1 MLNEEFKNLIT
12 ESEEWVKLSKRRGYD
27 FDSLLAGL
35 YNDPS
40 HFIYEMLQNAEDEK
54 ATEVRFE
61 LFDDRLDIYHDG
73 KPFDFEDI
81 KGVTGIGI
89 STKKGKPD
97 AIGKFGVG
105 FKSVFAITETPIIF
119 SGEYKIQINDF
130 VVPSIVA
137 DERLISETLISLPF
151 NHRNRKEKA
160 FHIVLD
166 KLSNLGLK
174 TLLFLKNI
182 KEIQW
187 KTPSESGHYLKSSED
202 IQEIAGTKKVTLIS
216 AKDTEEYIVIE
227 KPLNVEAKELKIEV
241 AYKLER
247 DKNGKGILIP
257 EPDSRLFVF
266 FPTEKVT
273 FLNFVI
279 QGPYKTTPNR
289 GDIRLDE
296 DQNKSII
303 EETGNLIAE
312 SLSVIKKLGYL
323 DANFLKLLPINPF
336 HKERDQIYAVIYEK
350 IKKRFL
356 SDEELLPTFDG
367 NYIRA
372 TDALLARGKELT
384 EFLGND
390 DVQSLFGKKNWLDT
404 EITYDRTKELRDYI
418 INELKVEEVDF
429 ESFAKKITA
438 PFLQEKPDGW
448 MIDFYCRLL
457 NQEALWRDKGHA
469 SRSGILRTKPII
481 RLEANE
487 HIVPFDNIGKA
498 QVYLPTEIKSQYK
511 TVKRALTENEDS
523 LKFLKALG
531 LDKPNI
537 FAEIKEFILPKYQ
550 ANVAKDEGYFEDFE
564 KLLTAYESIP
574 SNKKTEFIKQLSNI
588 SFVDSVDNATA
599 EHSLLK
605 PSGVYLRDPDLKEY
619 FNGIASVY
627 FVSDDLYDKFGDE
640 RLSTFLMDI
649 GVEDKPRRIEIEK
662 VADLSWEEKVKFT
675 GNTGRDVHQKDFE
688 YEGLNTFAEQITT
701 SKSYLLWKLISRNI
715 ANMSTW
721 KAREFFEGEYNWDY
735 YGQQRRSFD
744 AGFIKTLRQQVWLVD
759 KTDNFKKASDITFA
773 ELSDNYSKESPN
785 IDMLI
790 KALEFKPDII
800 DQLPETEKQL
810 LKLVKEKGLTIEDIE
825 RLPAKNKREQELQQK
840 DKVSDWAPEFKPHE
854 IEIKLKEIEP
864 EKIVTLDLK
873 GQSELL
879 KKGNSE
885 TPQSE
890 KINENKAIEIPSPG
904 DSKKIGGWGEEH
916 VYHALKK
923 KYEELGAIVELDF
936 GFKVNHNNEEF
947 EVTCL
952 NKPGNTGKGYD
963 FVIKKNGVEIEYI
976 EVKTKVQEAEELIE
990 VTGTQ
995 WEFARKLYDQSEGE
1009 KYSHYVV
1016 SNAGKL
1022 NAEIRILR
1030 NPIKLWKDGKLYA
1043 HPINFK
1049 I

>member
-1 MLNEEFKNLIT
+1 MLNEEFKNLIA
-12 ESEEWVKLSKRRGYD
+12 ESEQFLKLSKSLGYD

-54 ATEVRFE
+54 ATKVRFN
-61 LFDDRLDIYHDG
+61 LFEDRLDIYHDG
-73 KPFDFEDI
+73 KHFDFGDI

-137 DERLISETLISLPF
+137 DDRHISETLIALPF

-187 KTPSESGHYLKSSED
+187 ETPSESGHYLKSSED
-202 IQEIAGTKKVTLIS
+202 IKDIAGTKKVTLIS

-227 KPLNVEAKELKIEV
+227 KALNVEAKELKIEV
-241 AYKLER
+241 AYKLGKDE
-247 DKNGKGILIP
+247 NGKEILIP
-257 EPDSRLFVF
+257 DSDSRLAVF

-289 GDIRLDE
+289 GDILLDD
-296 DQNKSII
+296 DQNRLII
-303 EETGNLIAE
+303 QETGNLIGE
-312 SLSVIKKLGYL
+312 SLSAIKNLGYL
-323 DANFLKLLPINPF
+323 DINFLSLLPINPL

-350 IKKRFL
+350 VKKKLL
-356 SDEELLPTFDG
+356 SNEELLPTVDG
-367 NYIRA
+367 KYTKA
-372 TDALLARGKELT
+372 TDAVLARGKELI
-384 EFLGND
+384 ELLSND
-390 DVQSLFGKKNWLDT
+390 DIQKLVNKNDWLDT
-404 EITYDRTKELRDYI
+404 NITYDKTRELRDYL
-418 INELKVEEVDF
+418 INELKVIEIDF
-429 ESFAKKITA
+429 TSFAGKISIE
-438 PFLQEKPDGW
+438 FLQTKSDKW
-448 MIDFYCRLL
+448 LIDFYCRLL
-457 NQEALWRDKGHA
+457 NQEALWRDKGHGT
-469 SRSGILRTKPII
+469 RSGILRTKPII
-481 RLEANE
+481 RIETNE
-487 HIVPFDNIGKA
+487 HIVPFDDNGKA
-498 QVYLPTEIKSQYK
+498 RVYLPTETGSQYK
-511 TVKRALTENEDS
+511 TVKHTLTENDDS

-531 LDKPNI
+531 LDRPNI

-550 ANVAKDEGYFEDFE
+550 ADNVAKDEGYFEDFE
-564 KLLTAYESIP
+564 KLLTAYENIA

-588 SFVDSVDNATA
+588 SFVDSTNNATA
-599 EHSLLK
+599 EHILLQ
-605 PSGVYLRDPDLKEY
+605 PSKIYLRDLYLKEY
-619 FNGIASVY
+619 FDGVEAVC
-627 FVSDDLYDKFGDE
+627 FVSDELYENFGE
-640 RLSTFLMDI
+640 RLEPFLLDF
-649 GVEDKPRRIEIEK
+649 GVEDKPRRIEKE
-662 VADLSWEEKVKFT
+662 ANLSWEEKSKLRGST
-675 GNTGRDVHQKDFE
+675 GYTRDIHQKDYDYDGMSLFI
-688 YEGLNTFAEQITT
+688 EQI
-701 SKSYLLWKLISRNI
+701 SAKKSCLLWKLLLRNI
-715 ANMSTW
+715 EKMSTW
-721 KAREFFEGEYNWDY
+721 EARNFFKGEYRWFF
-735 YGQQRRSFD
+735 RSEHSGNFS
-744 AGFIKTLRQQVWLVD
+744 AAFINTLRQQAWLFD
-759 KTDNFKKASDITFA
+759 KDNTFKKPSDITFA
-773 ELSDNYSKESPN
+773 ELSDNYCKESPN
-785 IDMLI
+785 IDVLV

-800 DQLPETEKQL
+800 DQLPEEYRNKL
-810 LKLVKEKGLTIEDIE
+810 ALVKNISIED
-825 RLPAKNKREQELQQK
+825 LKKFTAEQEKKKPLK
-840 DKVSDWAPEFKPHE
+840 TEEKISDWTPEHKPSE
-854 IEIKLKEIEP
+854 VVVKMEEIKP

-879 KKGNSE
+879 KKGDSE

-890 KINENKAIEIPSPG
+890 TINENAVIETPSHA
-904 DSKKIGGWGEEH
+904 DSKKIGDWGEEH
-916 VYHALKK
+916 VHNALKK
-923 KYEELGAIVELDF
+923 KYERLGTIVELDF
-936 GFKVNHNNEEF
+936 GFKVNHNNEKF
-947 EVTCL
+947 EVMWL

-963 FVIKKNGVEIEYI
+963 FVIKKNDVEIEYI
-976 EVKTKVQEAEELIE
+976 EVKTKVQDAEELIE

-995 WEFARKLYDQSEGE
+995 WEFARKLYNQSEGE
-1009 KYSHYVV
+1009 KYSLYVV

>member
-1 MLNEEFKNLIT
+1 MPNDEFINLIN
-12 ESEEWVKLSKRRGYD
+12 ESNEWVKLSKRRGYD

-137 DERLISETLISLPF
+137 DDRHISETLITLPF
-151 NHRNRKEKA
+151 NHRERKEKA

-187 KTPSESGHYLKSSED
+187 KTPIKSGHYLKSAEV

-216 AKDTEEYIVIE
+216 LKDTEEYVVIE
-227 KPLNVEAKELKIEV
+227 KLFHVEAKELKIEV
-241 AYKLER
+241 AYKL
-247 DKNGKGILIP
+247 DKNKNGKEVLIP
-257 EPDSRLFVF
+257 EPDSRLAVF

-279 QGPYKTTPNR
+279 QGPYRTTPNR
-289 GDIRLDE
+289 GDILIDD
-296 DQNKSII
+296 DQNKLII

-312 SLSVIKKLGYL
+312 SLSVIRKLGYL
-323 DANFLKLLPINPF
+323 DANFLKLLPINPA
-336 HKERDQIYAVIYEK
+336 HKEKDQIYAVIYER
-350 IKKRFL
+350 IKERFL

-367 NYIRA
+367 NYIKV

-390 DVQSLFGKKNWLDT
+390 DIQSLFGKKNWLDT
-404 EITYDRTKELRDYI
+404 EITYDRTKELRDYL

-429 ESFAKKITA
+429 ESFARKITA

-448 MIDFYCRLL
+448 MVDFYCRLL
-457 NQEALWRDKGHA
+457 NQEALWRDKGHG
-469 SRSGILRTKPII
+469 SRSSILRTKPII
-481 RLEANE
+481 RLETNE
-487 HIVPFDNIGKA
+487 HIVPFDDNGKTR
-498 QVYLPTEIKSQYK
+498 VYLPTEAKSQYK
-511 TVKRALTENEDS
+511 TVKRVLTENEDS

-531 LDKPNI
+531 LDRPNI

-550 ANVAKDEGYFEDFE
+550 ANVAKDTEYFEDFE
-564 KLLTAYESIP
+564 KILTAYENIA
-574 SNKKTEFIKQLSNI
+574 SNRKTEFIKQLSNI
-588 SFVDSVDNATA
+588 SFVDSTNNATA
-599 EHSLLK
+599 EYILLQ
-605 PSGVYLRDPDLKEY
+605 PSKIYLRDLDLKEY
-619 FNGIASVY
+619 FDGVEVVY
-627 FVSDDLYDKFGDE
+627 FVSDELYEKFGE
-640 RLSTFLMDI
+640 RLKPFLLDLGI
-649 GVEDKPRRIEIEK
+649 EDKPRRIEK
-662 VADLSWEEKVKFT
+662 PANLSWEESSKLR
-675 GNTGRDVHQKDFE
+675 GNSGHTRDIHQKDYE
-688 YEGLNTFAEQITT
+688 YEGLDIFLEQMTL
-701 SKSYLLWKLISRNI
+701 SKSCLLWKLLLRNI
-715 ANMSTW
+715 ELMSTW
-721 KAREFFEGEYNWDY
+721 EAKKFFEGEYKWFY
-735 YGQQRRSFD
+735 YSDHSRSFT
-744 AGFIKTLRQQVWLVD
+744 AKFIKNLRQQTWFFD
-759 KTDNFKKASDITFA
+759 KCNCLRKSSDIAFA
-773 ELSDNYSKESPN
+773 ELSDNYCKESPN
-785 IDMLI
+785 IDVLI
-790 KALEFKPDII
+790 KVLEFKPDII
-800 DQLPETEKQL
+800 DQLPEEYRNKL
-810 LKLVKEKGLTIEDIE
+810 ELVKNISIED
-825 RLPAKNKREQELQQK
+825 LKKFTNEQKKKEPLK
-840 DKVSDWAPEFKPHE
+840 TEEKISDWKPEHKPSEVVVKMEE
-854 IEIKLKEIEP
+854 IQP
-864 EKIVTLDLK
+864 EKIVIRDLK
-873 GQSELL
+873 GQSEQL
-879 KKGNSE
+879 KNGRSEATQSE
-885 TPQSE
+885 TN
-890 KINENKAIEIPSPG
+890 NEREEVIETPSHA
-904 DSKKIGGWGEEH
+904 DSKKIGDWGEEH

-923 KYEELGAIVELDF
+923 KYEALGAIVELDF
-936 GFKVNHNNEEF
+936 GFKINHNNEVF
-947 EVTCL
+947 EITCL

-963 FVIKKNGVEIEYI
+963 FVIKNNGVEIEYI
-976 EVKTKVQEAEELIE
+976 EVKTKAQEADELIE

-995 WEFARKLYDQSEGE
+995 WEFARKLYDQSEGD
-1009 KYSHYVV
+1009 KYSLYVV
-1016 SNAGKL
+1016 SNAGKI
-1022 NAEIRILR
+1022 NTQIRILR

>member
-61 LFDDRLDIYHDG
+61 LFEDRVDIYHDG

-105 FKSVFAITETPIIF
+105 FKSVFAITETPIIL
-119 SGEYKIQINDF
+119 SGKYKIQINDF
-130 VVPSIVA
+130 VIPSIVV
-137 DERLISETLISLPF
+137 DDRHISETLITLPF

-160 FHIVLD
+160 FHIVFD

-187 KTPSESGHYLKSSED
+187 KSPSESGHYLKSSEV

-227 KPLNVEAKELKIEV
+227 KPLNIEAKEIKIEV

-257 EPDSRLFVF
+257 EPDSRLVVF

-303 EETGNLIAE
+303 EGTGNLIAE
-312 SLSVIKKLGYL
+312 SLSIIKKLGYL
-323 DANFLKLLPINPF
+323 DANFLKLLPINPV

-350 IKKRFL
+350 IIKKFL

-384 EFLGND
+384 EFLGSD
-390 DVQSLFGKKNWLDT
+390 DIQSLFGKKNWLDT
-404 EITYDRTKELRDYI
+404 DITYDRTRELRDYL
-418 INELKVEEVDF
+418 INELGVMEVDF
-429 ESFAKKITA
+429 ESFARKITA
-438 PFLQEKPDGW
+438 EFLQTKPDDW
-448 MIDFYCRLL
+448 MINFYGRLL
-457 NQEALWRDKGHA
+457 GQQSLW
-469 SRSGILRTKPII
+469 SGRGSKSILRTKPII
-481 RLEANE
+481 RIALDD
-487 HIVPFDNIGKA
+487 HIPPFNNKGEV
-498 QVYLPTEIKSQYK
+498 QVYLPAETKSKYK
-511 TVKRALTENEDS
+511 TVRSIFTENENS
-523 LKFLKALG
+523 LKFLKELG
-531 LDKPNI
+531 LTKPDL

-550 ANVAKDEGYFEDFE
+550 ADDVAKNEGYFEDFE
-564 KLLTAYESIP
+564 KLLTAYENVA
-574 SNKKTEFIKQLSNI
+574 SNKKTKFITQLSNI
-588 SFVDSVDNATA
+588 YFVDSINTVTA
-599 EHSLLK
+599 ENTLLK
-605 PSGVYLRDPDLKEY
+605 PSKIYLRDPDLKEY
-619 FNGIASVY
+619 FNSITSVY
-627 FVSDDLYDKFGDE
+627 FVSDDLYDKFEYE
-640 RLSTFLMDI
+640 RLSAFLMDI

-662 VADLSWEEKVKFT
+662 VVELSWEEKVKYT
-675 GNTGRDVHQKDFE
+675 GNTGRDVYKKDFE

-721 KAREFFEGEYNWDY
+721 QAREFFRGEYNWDY
-735 YGQQRRSFD
+735 HGPQRRPFD
-744 AGFIKTLRQQVWLVD
+744 AGFIETLRQQVWLVD
-759 KTDNFKKASDITFA
+759 KNNNFTKSSDITFA
-773 ELSDNYSKESPN
+773 DLSDNYSKESPN
-785 IDMLI
+785 IDVLV
-790 KALEFKPDII
+790 KALEFKPDSI
-800 DQLPETEKQL
+800 DQLPKEYRDKLE
-810 LKLVKEKGLTIEDIE
+810 LVKNISIED
-825 RLPAKNKREQELQQK
+825 LKKFTDEQKKKEPLK
-840 DKVSDWAPEFKPHE
+840 SEEKISDWKPEYKPGE
-854 IEIKLKEIEP
+854 IVVKMEEIQP

-879 KKGNSE
+879 KKGDSE

-890 KINENKAIEIPSPG
+890 KINEKKAIETPSPG

-923 KYEELGAIVELDF
+923 KYEKLGAIVELDF

-947 EVTCL
+947 EVISL

-963 FVIKKNGVEIEYI
+963 FVIKKDSFEIEYI

-1009 KYSHYVV
+1009 KYSLYVV